1 MQIYVLC
8 FFVCLGICF
17 VRVKICCLKCIKY
30 GFTVMWENELMAQ
43 FVDYYF

>member
-8 FFVCLGICF
+8 FFVCLEICF
-17 VRVKICCLKCIKY
+17 VRVKICCIKCIKY
-30 GFTVMWENELMAQ
+30 GFIVMWENELMAQ